1 LFNVETDIGR
11 IYYLQRRSKVVIAVV
26 DNKLLVRLMMEG
38 RCVGNI
44 VGVKEMAM
52 YVCWGDIRGW
62 DEWDEQLCEWKYEM
76 R

>member
-11 IYYLQRRSKVVIAVV
+11 IYYLQSRSKVVITVV

-44 VGVKEMAM
+44 VGAKEMAM
-52 YVCWGDIRGW
+52 YVGGDIRGW